1 LSLTKEQILGYI
13 KALHPEVLDPAHG
26 VAERGVDPNISNLPA
41 LQLTQ
46 EDVLAAIR
54 HLPRGSAA
62 GFNGWTYDAV
72 RSICLYLPNQAN
84 FAEALVILFNKM
96 LRGDMPFPENWTAG
110 RSVLLPKADGK
121 WRPICVGD
129 VWYRIM
135 ARAINSKV
143 SVEVGKLLTDVTSAE
158 VALQLGCGIRG
169 GSEIAGRLAQTAV
182 DFCLSHREGSKLV
195 LINLDVSNAF
205 GTVRRCDV
213 LKGLIKYFPGLVKFF
228 LWSHGRASPLFNSAG
243 ELLVQYWWCP
253 SR

>member
-96 LRGDMPFPENWTAG
+96 LRGDKPFPENWTGG
-110 RSVLLPKADGK
+110 RWVLLPKADGK
-121 WRPICVGD
+121 WRPICVG
-129 VWYRIM
+129 VGY
-135 ARAINSKV
+135 
-143 SVEVGKLLTDVTSAE
+143 EVDLKLLV
-158 VALQLGCGIRG
+158 G
-169 GSEIAGRLAQTAV
+169 
-182 DFCLSHREGSKLV
+182 
-195 LINLDVSNAF
+195 
-205 GTVRRCDV
+205 
-213 LKGLIKYFPGLVKFF
+213 
-228 LWSHGRASPLFNSAG
+228 
-243 ELLVQYWWCP
+243 
-253 SR
+253 

>member
-1 LSLTKEQILGYI
+1 MVPVMKTMRELAETNRDNRVATNNKKALRMKGLEEVEKLSRSGKLAGATRKLDAIIQMEAQQADVEPPAYLSLTKEQNLGYI

-96 LRGDMPFPENWTAG
+96 LRGDRLMVRGGLF
-110 RSVLLPKADGK
+110 
-121 WRPICVGD
+121 
-129 VWYRIM
+129 
-135 ARAINSKV
+135 V
-143 SVEVGKLLTDVTSAE
+143 SV
-158 VALQLGCGIRG
+158 I
-169 GSEIAGRLAQTAV
+169 
-182 DFCLSHREGSKLV
+182 
-195 LINLDVSNAF
+195 F
-205 GTVRRCDV
+205 GT
-213 LKGLIKYFPGLVKFF
+213 GSWPGLSTARS
-228 LWSHGRASPLFNSAG
+228 LWKWGS
-243 ELLVQYWWCP
+243 C
-253 SR
+253 